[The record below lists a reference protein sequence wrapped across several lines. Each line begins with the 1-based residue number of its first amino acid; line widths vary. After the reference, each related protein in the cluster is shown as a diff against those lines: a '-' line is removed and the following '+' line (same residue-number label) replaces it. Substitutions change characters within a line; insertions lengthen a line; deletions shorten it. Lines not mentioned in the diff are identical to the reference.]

1 MKQEAWF
8 DRTFDLTVPITR
20 FPSILE
26 RLRGTPPRLEERTS
40 SLPPAVLTQR
50 HDNRWS
56 IQENVGHLL
65 DLEPLCFQRTEQLFT
80 GDKELV
86 TADLTNRRTH
96 EAHHNDRNLTDLLRD
111 FRAAR
116 TQLVCRLAQAD
127 DGVLGHS
134 AIHPRLRTPMRLV
147 DLALFIAEHDDH
159 HLATIAALLGS
170 SPRDGVAA

>member
-1 MKQEAWF
+1 MKQEKWF
-8 DRTFDLTVPITR
+8 ERTFDLTVPIAR

-26 RLRGTPPRLEERTS
+26 RLRGTPARLEERTA
-40 SLPPAVLTQR
+40 SLSPAVLTQR

-56 IQENVGHLL
+56 VQENVGHLL
-65 DLEPLCFQRTEQLFT
+65 DLEPLWFRRTEQLFA

-86 TADLTNRRTH
+86 AADLTNRRTH

-111 FRAAR
+111 FRTAR

-127 DGVLGHS
+127 DGVLGRS

-147 DLALFIAEHDDH
+147 DVALFIAEHDDH
-159 HLATIAALLGS
+159 HLATIAALLAGS
-170 SPRDGVAA
+170 TRDGVAA

>member
-1 MKQEAWF
+1 MKQEKWF
-8 DRTFDLTVPITR
+8 ERTFDLTVPITR

-40 SLPPAVLTQR
+40 SLPSAVLTQR

-65 DLEPLCFQRTEQLFT
+65 DLEPLWFQRTEQLFA

-96 EAHHNDRNLTDLLRD
+96 EAHHNDRHVTDLLRS

-116 TQLVCRLAQAD
+116 THLVRRLAQAD
-127 DGVLGHS
+127 DGVLSHS
-134 AIHPRLRTPMRLV
+134 ATHPRLRTPMRLV
-147 DLALFIAEHDDH
+147 DLAFFVAEHDDH
-159 HLATIAALLGS
+159 HLAIIAALLAGS
-170 SPRDGVAA
+170 TREGGAP

>member
-1 MKQEAWF
+1 
-8 DRTFDLTVPITR
+8 
-20 FPSILE
+20 
-26 RLRGTPPRLEERTS
+26 
-40 SLPPAVLTQR
+40 
-50 HDNRWS
+50 
-56 IQENVGHLL
+56 VGHLL